1 MKKTLLHFP
10 QGDSLLLPLCQDVS
24 AERNPS

>member
-10 QGDSLLLPLCQDVS
+10 QGDSLPLPLCQDVS